1 MARERDIDKEMQNL
15 DHLIIPTQFKHA
27 SIDLGM
33 ALNGF
38 EHVLP
43 IVNVSIPFGGDY
55 LLLGGLGAGTD
66 PEEGIALSLFSVGL
80 GYKNNFPNN
89 ELFHYLLSA
98 QVKTYQTAYYKN
110 TSLTGEF
117 DLEQP
122 IDDNINLSFGVLIGI
137 QHYITNE
144 KSVYGSLDDRTFSS
158 LLKASLKT
166 PYVNFQVKGSLNMI
180 SMGASFTLKLDE

>member
-1 MARERDIDKEMQNL
+1 MQNL

-43 IVNVSIPFGGDY
+43 IVNISIPFGGDY
-55 LLLGGLGAGTD
+55 LLRGGLGAGTD
-66 PEEGIALSLFSVGL
+66 PVDGIALSLFSVGL

-89 ELFHYLLSA
+89 ELFNYLISA
-98 QVKTYQTAYYKN
+98 QVKTYQSDHFKN

-122 IDDNINLSFGVLIGI
+122 IDDNMYLSFGVLIGI
-137 QHYITNE
+137 QHYITDQ
-144 KSVYGSLDDRTFSS
+144 KSVYGKVDDRTISA

-180 SMGASFTLKLDE
+180 SMGASFTLNLDE